1 MTSTKLLTTANFYE
15 IKVDAQRHQKGSQ
28 FVFIKDTISLD
39 LWGTAI
45 QGLPN
50 DICLLINVPQK
61 MLEVNSL
68 KPSDA
73 YMRR

>member
-15 IKVDAQRHQKGSQ
+15 IKVEAQRHHKGSQ
-28 FVFIKDTISLD
+28 LVFIKDTIFLD

-45 QGLPN
+45 PGLPN

-73 YMRR
+73 YLRR

>member
-1 MTSTKLLTTANFYE
+1 MKSTKLLTTANFYQ
-15 IKVDAQRHQKGSQ
+15 IKFDAQRCQIDSQ
-28 FVFIKDTISLD
+28 FVFIKDTIFFD

-45 QGLPN
+45 HGLPN
-50 DICLLINVPQK
+50 DICLLINVTQK